1 MKGDL
6 VSMKDYSTRLSNA
19 LSKIKTVRIID
30 ISQITELF
38 IKGTFDDE
46 TQRYRTSY
54 FYRGLQNSNHSL
66 RTTLQR
72 VCGKKQVCLE
82 PVILRNFS
90 KYALQ
95 HDPNIS
101 ESIWRQM
108 FLGQHHGLPT
118 RLLDWTYS
126 PLVGLHFAT
135 SNNDPNSIGKND
147 CVLWQIDSRDIES
160 ALPESYRLQL
170 SQNKAHVFTVE
181 MLQDCA
187 DSLKEYDKEMADAKS
202 MVLIEPPSIDQRII
216 NQYSYFTILPSY
228 IDCLEE
234 YFVEHMPNTIRYIID
249 KNLCWQ
255 IRDML
260 DQMNI
265 NERILFPG
273 FDGLATWLRRYYF
286 VSE

>member
-1 MKGDL
+1 MDN
-6 VSMKDYSTRLSNA
+6 YYTRLSNA
-19 LSKIKTVRIID
+19 LSQIKEVRITD
-30 ISQITELF
+30 INQITELF
-38 IKGTFDDE
+38 IGGTLDDE
-46 TQRYRTSY
+46 TLRYRTPY
-54 FYRGLQNSNHSL
+54 FYRGLQNPAHAL
-66 RTTLQR
+66 LTTLQR
-72 VCGKKQVCLE
+72 ICGIKRTGLE

-90 KYALQ
+90 KYAMQ
-95 HDPNIS
+95 HDPNIA

-126 PLVGLHFAT
+126 PLVALHFAT
-135 SNNDPNSIGKND
+135 SNSDPNNIGKSD
-147 CVLWQIDSRDIES
+147 CVLWRIDCRDIDS
-160 ALPESYRLQL
+160 ALPESYRSKLIR
-170 SQNKAHVFTVE
+170 NKAHVFTAE

-187 DSLKEYDKEMADAKS
+187 DSLEEYDKEMKAANS
-202 MVLIEPPSIDQRII
+202 IVLIEPPSIDQRII
-216 NQYSYFTILPSY
+216 SQYSYFTIVPSH

-234 YFVEHMPNTIRYIID
+234 YLADFMPHTVRYIID

-260 DQMNI
+260 DQMNN

-286 VSE
+286 VSQ